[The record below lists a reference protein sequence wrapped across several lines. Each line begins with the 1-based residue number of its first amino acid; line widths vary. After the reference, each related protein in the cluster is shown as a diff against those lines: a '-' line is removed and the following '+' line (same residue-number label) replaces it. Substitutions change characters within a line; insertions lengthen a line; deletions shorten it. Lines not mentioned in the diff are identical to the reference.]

1 MVEIVTHVRGPFF
14 DELRRGQ
21 VFDQAPE
28 VTLTSGL
35 AVAHQAIVG
44 DRLRLPLSDTL
55 AVAVCGRAGVAHPAL
70 VWDIAIGQSTLV
82 TQQVIAN
89 LFYRGLSFHRSPHL
103 GDTLRTTTEVVALR
117 QNQAKPGRPATGL
130 AALRVTTI
138 DQHSNPVLDFW
149 RCAMLP
155 LSTDEIDTRFGDN
168 LDQVGNGALD
178 LSAAAFSQWDLSTM
192 RDQVPGEHFG
202 SELLGRTFAVT
213 GGDVV
218 SSAPELARLTLNIAR
233 VHHDE
238 TSSNAG
244 RLVYGGHT
252 IGIALAQVTRAIPN
266 IAAVVAWH
274 RCEHTGPVHEGDT
287 LHSRISVDHVEAL
300 PAGGGLVHL
309 RSLVS
314 ASDSVA
320 GTPRSVLDWR
330 FVTLMA

>member
-1 MVEIVTHVRGPFF
+1 MENLTQVRGPFF
-14 DELRRGQ
+14 DELQRGQ
-21 VFDQAPE
+21 IFNHAPD

-55 AVAVCGRAGVAHPAL
+55 AVAVCGRAGLAHPAL
-70 VWDIAIGQSTLV
+70 VWDLAIGQSTVV

-89 LFYRGLSFHRSPHL
+89 LFYRGLSFHSTPHI

-117 QNQAKPGRPATGL
+117 QNQPKPGRPATGL
-130 AALRVTTI
+130 AALRVTTT

-155 LSTDEIDTRFGDN
+155 LSTDEIDTGSADN
-168 LDQVGNGALD
+168 LDQVGNSAQD
-178 LSAAAFSQWDLSTM
+178 LSAGAFSHWDLGAM
-192 RDQVPGEHFG
+192 REHVGGEHFG
-202 SELLGRTFAVT
+202 PQLLGRSFVVT

-218 SSAPELARLTLNIAR
+218 SNAPELARLTLNIAR

-238 TSSNAG
+238 TSSSAG

-274 RCEHTGPVHEGDT
+274 HCDHTGPVHEGDT
-287 LHSRISVDHVEAL
+287 LQSRITVERMEPL
-300 PAGGGLVHL
+300 PAGGGLLHL

-314 ASDSVA
+314 AINSA
-320 GTPRSVLDWR
+320 AATPRAVLDWR
-330 FVTLMA
+330 FVALMA